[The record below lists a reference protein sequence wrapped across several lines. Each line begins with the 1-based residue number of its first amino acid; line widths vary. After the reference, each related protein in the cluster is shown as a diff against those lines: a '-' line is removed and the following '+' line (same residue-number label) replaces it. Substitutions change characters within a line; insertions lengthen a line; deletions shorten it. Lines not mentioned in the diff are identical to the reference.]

1 MRLWTLTWMAVAT
14 CLWGPLAW
22 RCDAQVTLAWNPSA
36 GPDLAGY
43 NICWG
48 TNSGIY
54 IYTNYSPGSS
64 TIITIA
70 NLATNEAFFFAVQA
84 VASNG
89 WCSTFSNEADYTNGT
104 VGPPSPPG
112 TNSPPGGGTNTN
124 SSPPPST
131 NITQATFGSIPPS
144 ITMVMS
150 NGQANLA
157 FFGTVGATLTIQCT
171 SNVMSMDSWSALTN
185 VTVSN
190 IASFAETNQSGQTQD
205 LLDIAF
211 VPGTKTL
218 VLTATNAACLHY
230 FRAVMPYD
238 YIILADQVLP
248 AKGYTPRLIV
258 VNMPGIVCDDACYV
272 NQTSSFIHYTRTN
285 CALQL
290 ISSGSTIRTIATSLA
305 NSLNLDWTS
314 ASEFTWSNGLGQI
327 LATVVETEPPASDP
341 VAGQNPPGPSIVID
355 F

>member
-1 MRLWTLTWMAVAT
+1 MAVTAW
-14 CLWGPLAW
+14 LMGPWAL
-22 RCDAQVTLAWNPSA
+22 RCGAQVSLAWNPSD
-36 GPDLAGY
+36 GPELAGY
-43 NICWG
+43 NVCWG

-54 IYTNYSPGSS
+54 IYTNYSPGPSAS
-64 TIITIA
+64 FTILD
-70 NLATNEAFFFAVQA
+70 LATNEVFFMAVQA

-89 WCSTFSNEADYTNGT
+89 WCSTFSNEADYTNGI

-112 TNSPPGGGTNTN
+112 TNAPPGGGTNTN
-124 SSPPPST
+124 SSPPSST
-131 NITQATFGSIPPS
+131 NITQATFGGIPPYLG
-144 ITMVMS
+144 MVMS
-150 NGQANLA
+150 NGQVSLA
-157 FFGTVGATLTIQCT
+157 LVGTVGATLTIQCT
-171 SNVMSMDSWSALTN
+171 SNAMSLDSWSAVTN

-190 IASFAETNQSGQTQD
+190 IASFVETNQSGQTQD

-211 VPGTKTL
+211 VPGTQTL
-218 VLTATNAACLHY
+218 ALAATNAACLQY

-248 AKGYTPRLIV
+248 AKGYTPRLILI
-258 VNMPGIVCDDACYV
+258 NMPGIVCDDACYV
-272 NQTSSFIHYTRTN
+272 NQTGSFIHYTRTN

-314 ASEFTWSNGLGQI
+314 ASEFSWSNGLGQV
-327 LATVVETEPPASDP
+327 LATVVETEPASSDP
-341 VAGQNPPGPSIVID
+341 VAGQNPPGPPIVID